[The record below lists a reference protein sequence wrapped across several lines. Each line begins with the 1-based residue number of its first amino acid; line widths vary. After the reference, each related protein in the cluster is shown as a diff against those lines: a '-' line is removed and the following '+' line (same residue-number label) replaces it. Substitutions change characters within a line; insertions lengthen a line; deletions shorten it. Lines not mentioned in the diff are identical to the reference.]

1 MAVLR
6 TTMNGN
12 RLANSGI
19 SWGWML
25 ALGVLMVLLG
35 LVGLGM
41 TFWLTLVSM
50 LWLGALVAVGGIT
63 QIFDSFAHHQGW
75 RARLAHLAIGCLY
88 LIAAAVMIFTPIS
101 AAFWLTVLLAA
112 SLIAVGLMRLYMAF
126 QVRGRG
132 GAWVAVLLSALISI
146 VMGVLIFS
154 AIVPASDIS
163 LATPEGQA
171 QWISAW
177 GWIIGLIVAVELL
190 MEGAALIA
198 LGVGTKR
205 AAPINHH
212 PDSAEGAARSA

>member
-35 LVGLGM
+35 FIGLGM
-41 TFWLTLVSM
+41 TFWLTLVSTV
-50 LWLGALVAVGGIT
+50 WLGALVAVGGIT
-63 QIFDSFAHHQGW
+63 QIFDSFVHHKGW
-75 RARLAHLAIGCLY
+75 RARLSHLAIGFLY
-88 LIAAAVMIFTPIS
+88 LFAAAVMIFTPIS
-101 AAFWLTVLLAA
+101 AAFWLTIMLAI

-132 GAWVAVLLSALISI
+132 GAWIAVLLSALIS
-146 VMGVLIFS
+146 VLMGVLIFS
-154 AIVPASDIS
+154 AIVPSSDIS
-163 LATPEGQA
+163 LATPEGQT

-177 GWIIGLIVAVELL
+177 GWIIGLIVAFELL
-190 MEGAALIA
+190 MEGTALIA
-198 LGVGTKR
+198 LGAGAKR
-205 AAPINHH
+205 GARMNYR
-212 PDSAEGAARSA
+212 AEGEERSA